1 MNRLHLHINV
11 EDIERSV
18 GFYTTLLGT
27 EPSVTKT
34 DYAKWTL
41 DDPAVN
47 LAISVRN
54 SMAPG
59 LNHLGI
65 EADSRDGL
73 DAITDRLKSAAVST
87 FDQEATTCC
96 YAVSDKSWVEDPS
109 GIRWETFFTHG
120 DSAVYGVDASQEALV
135 TKSVKPQPPR
145 SSCCQ

>member
-1 MNRLHLHINV
+1 MNRLHLHITV

-18 GFYTTLLGT
+18 GFYSTLLGAK
-27 EPSVTKT
+27 PSVSKT

-47 LAISVRN
+47 LAISVRS

-65 EADSRDGL
+65 EADSRDDL

-87 FDQEATTCC
+87 FDQESTTCC

-120 DSAVYGVDASQEALV
+120 DSAVYGVDASQEAPV

-145 SSCCQ
+145 SACCQ